1 MVAFFVW
8 PVVSILG
15 EGLAA
20 TATGTSPGRGGGAG
34 RSGLRHVAWCS
45 RGLGSVR
52 IASRSVGALSVIVR
66 ARTALLVLVAL
77 LGLGGACAVG
87 ASPVLAAATGGPDPD
102 PPPPAPPAPVPPPP
116 PAPVPPPPPPPAYV
130 PPPPPALAVS
140 PRSKPK
146 PKVHHAKPKAE
157 KKASLSAGS
166 STRLPRSPD
175 KPLVASAAAVPAAA
189 ATVTATSPHF
199 VLLLLGVLL
208 VTGDLRRP
216 RGHAAVVA
224 PAAGISR
231 HLRAPGGRHHRRHD
245 HCDQHRHRAR
255 RRPPRLISVTASSS
269 RLSRPW
275 LSACRWRA
283 PTRPR
288 RRSSRA
294 PRRRPRTATRPPWS
308 AQRRR

>member
-1 MVAFFVW
+1 M
-8 PVVSILG
+8 
-15 EGLAA
+15 
-20 TATGTSPGRGGGAG
+20 
-34 RSGLRHVAWCS
+34 
-45 RGLGSVR
+45 
-52 IASRSVGALSVIVR
+52 IVR

-130 PPPPPALAVS
+130 PPPPPALAVI

-208 VTGDLRRP
+208 VISVIFVALAAMPPWLLPRRVFLATYAHREAVITGGTTIAISIAIGL
-216 RGHAAVVA
+216 VVA
-224 PAAGISR
+224 LLGS
-231 HLRAPGGRHHRRHD
+231 
-245 HCDQHRHRAR
+245 
-255 RRPPRLISVTASSS
+255 
-269 RLSRPW
+269 
-275 LSACRWRA
+275 
-283 PTRPR
+283 
-288 RRSSRA
+288 
-294 PRRRPRTATRPPWS
+294 
-308 AQRRR
+308 